1 MDNVFILY
9 LFVLQKVKQSSST
22 AKVSGRVAS
31 LLEKIAEYPNVPRKR
46 KKFEVSDQHVY
57 NLLIFSSFPLQ
68 NFVRNSINVRDETT
82 LSQVWEA
89 FSEATKATAVPPQ
102 SNGDNKIEPASTPP
116 HDVIATGTETED
128 KLTTL
133 TAVLEVSELTK
144 EKKKKSKKLKKCPME
159 LEELPTQQSMQE
171 DDIKKKTKKS
181 KKQAESKDIV
191 DCCQLNG
198 IVESVTMT
206 SDDARKKKK
215 KGKKDESVNT
225 KEKRKR
231 NHGDEDIQSRTKK
244 LKRTD

>member
-89 FSEATKATAVPPQ
+89 FSEATKATAVPSQ

-116 HDVIATGTETED
+116 PDVIATGTETED
-128 KLTTL
+128 KLTTH
-133 TAVLEVSELTK
+133 TSVLEVSELTK

-159 LEELPTQQSMQE
+159 LEESTQQSMQE

-181 KKQAESKDIV
+181 KKQAESKDRV

-198 IVESVTMT
+198 IVETVTMT